1 MEEAVGAERGRE
13 VWLTTHECGRDRG
26 WYDVVAQV
34 SGYLVVYFSLPS
46 DVTRGSRRGYSVG
59 TDLCRKGDGSVQIE
73 LKLYDFALPEEY

>member
-1 MEEAVGAERGRE
+1 MFSTVEEAVGAERGRE

-59 TDLCRKGDGSVQIE
+59 TDLCRKEDSPY
-73 LKLYDFALPEEY
+73 KLN